1 MRRRCPLWVSILI
14 ASSGAFSSRRR
25 VVRLWSWT
33 IGHPLLI
40 ALRTAWFWT
49 RNPVLFFRVRLLARR
64 MRALHAEGLGLLS
77 VSSGMVL

>member
-25 VVRLWSWT
+25 VVRLWCFS
-33 IGHPLLI
+33 IDHPLLI

-49 RNPVLFFRVRLLARR
+49 RNPVLFFRVRLLTRR
-64 MRALHAEGLGLLS
+64 MRALHAQGLGLLC
-77 VSSGMVL
+77 VSSGVVL